1 MTTMPMRRPRA
12 SRLHGMEPSTLR
24 RDPFAD
30 VEELINRIGSM
41 VQQPVETDAE
51 RPWIPVAEIDES
63 DDAYVVKLELP
74 GVDPDG
80 VEVGIRDRDLCIN
93 GEVREEEEE
102 GSNALRVRLGRFH
115 YHSTLPSDV
124 DADNV
129 EASMN
134 EGVLTLRIPK
144 PKQGHGRRIQ
154 ITNGHAEGGGSEGNR
169 SEGRRSDQGD
179 DKRSRRS

>member
-1 MTTMPMRRPRA
+1 
-12 SRLHGMEPSTLR
+12 MEPSTLR

-80 VEVGIRDRDLCIN
+80 
-93 GEVREEEEE
+93 VREEEEE